1 MQMSGNGPRGKM
13 SIHFIV
19 TLCHAFVGGALH
31 KVAPS
36 LFKPAAFA
44 AFRAKDISYRE
55 IVFARWR
62 DFGITVAA
70 VAALAGWAT
79 KALMAR

>member
-1 MQMSGNGPRGKM
+1 MSGNGPRGKM

-31 KVAPS
+31 KVAPA

-44 AFRAKDISYRE
+44 AFRATGVSYRE

-62 DFGITVAA
+62 DFGIAVAA
-70 VAALAGWAT
+70 IAALAGWAI
-79 KALMAR
+79 KLLLLR